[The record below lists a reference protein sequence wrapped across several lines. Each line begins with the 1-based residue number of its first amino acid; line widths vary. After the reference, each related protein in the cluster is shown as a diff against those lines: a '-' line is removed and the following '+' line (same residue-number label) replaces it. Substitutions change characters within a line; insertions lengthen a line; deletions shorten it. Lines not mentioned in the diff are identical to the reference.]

1 MEDEFKRLESAELY
15 WCTEKVSIMYQ
26 CRTISLKARMEG
38 RDKTEEEK
46 AEIGRL
52 LDETKHIRAKINEAR
67 ENIHQYFNK
76 KKGQ

>member
-1 MEDEFKRLESAELY
+1 MEDEFKRLDAAEKY
-15 WCTEKVSIMYQ
+15 WCNENVGIMYQ
-26 CRTISLKARMEG
+26 CRKISLKARMEG

-67 ENIHQYFNK
+67 ENINQYFNK
-76 KKGQ
+76 QKGQ